1 MPNLP
6 FLVRDSAA
14 WAPLTYPKPIPYNQ
28 MLEAH
33 SAAAQEYADVL
44 VVPDGLLGA
53 RLERL
58 LGCRARHQGR
68 HGLLPLLFMQQR
80 SELRRFGLLRILLQL
95 DARFPTEARAPRRSA
110 HTARK
115 RFCCLFRCPLVS
127 AAVQCAGCVCLSL
140 LDALTVVEGLRRT
153 PKDHCGHCRL
163 APLRAARRTRAP

>member
-14 WAPLTYPKPIPYNQ
+14 WAPLTCPEPIPYNSRFD
-28 MLEAH
+28 AH

-95 DARFPTEARAPRRSA
+95 DARFPTEARAR
-110 HTARK
+110 H
-115 RFCCLFRCPLVS
+115 
-127 AAVQCAGCVCLSL
+127 
-140 LDALTVVEGLRRT
+140 
-153 PKDHCGHCRL
+153 
-163 APLRAARRTRAP
+163 AARPTLLGSAFAVYSVPSGGGGCALCRVCVPVSLGCFYGR